1 MIEKRKPLDFTSFPN
16 VIKAMIENN
25 AEAANVIDKLIELK
39 GESSS
44 LSTLIL
50 LDDMNI
56 RGTQIQCLYKLC
68 EEDIKGFYSAVINMT
83 EEGIIILNQT
93 SAPLSAYKAVFAGN
107 AIERENHPEKYIM
120 TAKERE
126 NYTCKKEPEQ
136 TVKKDLS
143 PTINIKDALK
153 VISKKG
159 FICGYKKE
167 YINNHEK
174 ETYRVF
180 YNEKGDILQTI
191 SQDNKDVFLWEDSKL
206 NVMDNKNGI
215 NYVSYIIE
223 LKDHPFETY
232 EELLKNK
239 SNFVKTFQIPIIKTV
254 EGIKYKHKNPSYSSS
269 VTSLV
274 YDLLLFENTYQE
286 LDSGLKKIFAPLLE
300 IASDLAYDELIVHL
314 NADDGIEIATNLQ
327 NILGYSLSKTKLLKA
342 KDRFCEAHGHKTNK
356 EKKKFVSTLMTDDP
370 YTKDMNH
377 RIINVLKHDI
387 EKVTS
392 DLM

>member
-1 MIEKRKPLDFTSFPN
+1 MIQRRKSLDFTSFPN

-25 AEAANVIDKLIELK
+25 AEAATVIDKLIELK

-44 LSTLIL
+44 LATLIL

-56 RGTQIQCLYKLC
+56 RGTQIHCLYKLC
-68 EEDIKGFYSAVINMT
+68 EEDIRGFYSAVINMT
-83 EEGIIILNQT
+83 EDGISILNKT
-93 SAPLSAYKAVFAGN
+93 SAPLSGYKAVFAGN
-107 AIERENHPEKYIM
+107 AEDREKHPEKYIM
-120 TAKERE
+120 TSAERE
-126 NYTCKKEPEQ
+126 IYTCKKAPEKA
-136 TVKKDLS
+136 VEKDLF
-143 PTINIKDALK
+143 PTIKIKDALK
-153 VISKKG
+153 TISKKG
-159 FICGYKKE
+159 FICGYEKE

-232 EELLKNK
+232 DELLKDE
-239 SNFVKTFQIPIIKTV
+239 SNFVKTFQIPTIKTV

-269 VTSLV
+269 VTSSI
-274 YDLLLFENTYQE
+274 YDLLSFEKTYQE

-300 IASDLAYDELIVHL
+300 IANDIAYNELIVHL
-314 NADDGIEIATNLQ
+314 NADDGIEIATSLQ

-342 KDRFCEAHGHKTNK
+342 KDRFCEARGHKTNT
-356 EKKKFVSTLMTDDP
+356 EKKRFVSKLMSDDP

-392 DLM
+392 A